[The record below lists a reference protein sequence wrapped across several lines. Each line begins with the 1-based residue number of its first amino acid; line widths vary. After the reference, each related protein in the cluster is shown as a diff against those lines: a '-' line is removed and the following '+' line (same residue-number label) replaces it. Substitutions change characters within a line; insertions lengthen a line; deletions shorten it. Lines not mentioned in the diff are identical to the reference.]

1 MRLKTLIIIQGLEH
15 FNPRTSCEVRHFRH
29 ILIAPA
35 HHISIHAPRVRC
47 DKISELQGFCFWYFN
62 PRTSC
67 EVRPPPQNRC
77 VKSLIFQSTHLVWGA
92 TLIDSIFIF
101 IPFISIHAPRV
112 RCDIQYPRHY
122 THMQY
127 FNPRT
132 SCEVRPKTL
141 WALARVYPFQ
151 STHLVWG
158 ATIFSC
164 SSSSVMII
172 SIHAPRVRC
181 DVRFTEELLFIFNFN
196 PRTSCEVRLLF
207 FLGESQ
213 CVHFNPRTSCEVR
226 LQRFVIVNC
235 IFHFNPR
242 TSCEVRPPKPP
253 WNFHKQWIS
262 IHAPRVRCDFPSGN
276 GWILSKRISIHA
288 PRVRCDI
295 FLTKKIQH
303 NHISIHAPRV
313 RCDSRNHCS
322 SVQRMYFNPRT
333 SCEVRPEPTSL
344 NPIAKLFQSTH
355 LVWGATYRFSVRYIA
370 LDISIHAPRVRCDKK
385 ISCSV
390 WFNLLFQST
399 HLVWGATHIFYR
411 VRGN

>member
-1 MRLKTLIIIQGLEH
+1 MWRK
-15 FNPRTSCEVRHFRH
+15 
-29 ILIAPA
+29 IL
-35 HHISIHAPRVRC
+35 
-47 DKISELQGFCFWYFN
+47 
-62 PRTSC
+62 
-67 EVRPPPQNRC
+67 
-77 VKSLIFQSTHLVWGA
+77 
-92 TLIDSIFIF
+92 
-101 IPFISIHAPRV
+101 PFGRWHDFDWR
-112 RCDIQYPRHY
+112 
-122 THMQY
+122 
-127 FNPRT
+127 
-132 SCEVRPKTL
+132 
-141 WALARVYPFQ
+141 
-151 STHLVWG
+151 
-158 ATIFSC
+158 
-164 SSSSVMII
+164 
-172 SIHAPRVRC
+172 
-181 DVRFTEELLFIFNFN
+181 VRFTEELLFIFNFN

>member
-1 MRLKTLIIIQGLEH
+1 MPASFSE
-15 FNPRTSCEVRHFRH
+15 
-29 ILIAPA
+29 IL
-35 HHISIHAPRVRC
+35 
-47 DKISELQGFCFWYFN
+47 
-62 PRTSC
+62 
-67 EVRPPPQNRC
+67 
-77 VKSLIFQSTHLVWGA
+77 LIFQSTHLVWGA
-92 TLIDSIFIF
+92 TKDVMGFSASLS
-101 IPFISIHAPRV
+101 ISIHAPRV
-112 RCDIQYPRHY
+112 RCDYFFLQFFKRH
-122 THMQY
+122 
-127 FNPRT
+127 
-132 SCEVRPKTL
+132 
-141 WALARVYPFQ
+141 
-151 STHLVWG
+151 
-158 ATIFSC
+158 
-164 SSSSVMII
+164 
-172 SIHAPRVRC
+172 
-181 DVRFTEELLFIFNFN
+181 DNFN

-276 GWILSKRISIHA
+276 GWILSKR
-288 PRVRCDI
+288 
-295 FLTKKIQH
+295 
-303 NHISIHAPRV
+303 ISIHAPRV